1 VIYYTP
7 KLPSITSSL
16 TYKGPVLHT
25 GSDKYLLLNDDLIEL
40 PASYVGCE
48 TNVWI
53 EVEKKAFQVIL
64 RGLSREFSH
73 AAQGNIYLADETG
86 NKLLVAPEIV
96 YLMRRSSPR
105 TRDNNLILGYIR
117 NYKDTRGFSIFLA
130 DVVKNKFNYRE
141 DIRLQDSILLS
152 DGIYGYHYATKTLKK
167 LDHNLNDVWSFDP
180 GATRINPMQAI
191 PYKETILYYPGNTS
205 GGIVDKKPIPDYEH
219 INYTHV
225 VRENGTLYSLDRDTG
240 DIVWQR
246 LFAIALNDVVLHEDK
261 LYAVGEYD
269 CYRLSADTGE
279 IEYQQQM
286 AYNAGGK
293 LYDLLTVI
301 DNKLW
306 VIIEHAFFQTHC
318 LLILNL
324 DTLALEYKIEIPT
337 PYAPDKFLHY
347 DEEKRQVYYRFKHR
361 YDAVYQAHL
370 SPLLVIDLDD
380 LDAATTFEDK
390 PDMDIGFKPAADNKD
405 LEELWV
411 HIKDAPLHKALRF
424 GIIETQNQTSLHA
437 VVHNRRVYPRKTFNG
452 RVHFRYSGSDKP
464 IEEVEEQLKV
474 IESSF
479 NDWAQTMDVEA
490 GTGSGEPVS
499 IDVAYIE

>member
-1 VIYYTP
+1 MIYFIFGKPEVLTI
-7 KLPSITSSL
+7 KTGTGLLFDSLDWKCQLKADELVTLFKDNNVVNESIYIGQQWL
-16 TYKGPVLHT
+16 EVYR
-25 GSDKYLLLNDDLIEL
+25 LND
-40 PASYVGCE
+40 S
-48 TNVWI
+48 
-53 EVEKKAFQVIL
+53 
-64 RGLSREFSH
+64 LSFSD
-73 AAQGNIYLADETG
+73 AQDGNIYVTDEVGKRLDLAAEIAYLLACALPD
-86 NKLLVAPEIV
+86 KLLNPYVIG
-96 YLMRRSSPR
+96 
-105 TRDNNLILGYIR
+105 NIR
-117 NYKDTRGFSIFLA
+117 PYKDPRSNSLFLA
-130 DVVKNKFNYRE
+130 NIKDNEFVYRKDYFLHSAVLE
-141 DIRLQDSILLS
+141 K
-152 DGIYGYHYATKTLKK
+152 DGIYGFHHLSNSLKK
-167 LDHNLNDVWSFDP
+167 LDYQLNDVWTFTPVSDS
-180 GATRINPMQAI
+180 GTTKWII
-191 PYKETILYYPGNTS
+191 PYKDKIIYYPGEAK

-225 VRENGTLYSLDRDTG
+225 VRENGTLYGLDRDTG

-269 CYRLSADTGE
+269 CYRLSVDTGE
-279 IEYQQQM
+279 IECQQQM

-293 LYDLLTVI
+293 LYNLLTVI

-306 VIIEHAFFQTHC
+306 VIIEHAYFQTHC

-324 DTLALEYKIEIPT
+324 DTLALEHKIDIPA

-347 DEEKRQVYYRFKHR
+347 DEAKRQVFYRFKHR
-361 YDAVYQAHL
+361 YDAFYQEHL

-380 LDAATTFEDK
+380 LDTATTFEDK

-411 HIKDAPLHKALRF
+411 HIKDTPLHKALRF

-437 VVHNRRVYPRKTFNG
+437 VVHNRQVRPRKTFNG
-452 RVHFRYSGSDKP
+452 RVHFRYSGSDRPKA
-464 IEEVEEQLKV
+464 EVEEQLKV

-479 NDWAQTMDVEA
+479 NEWAQSMDVEA